1 MERRSCFDEVARKI
15 LVVRVLLDELI
26 RIDRG
31 QYFVSRNVPLIEPHV
46 HVVSPV
52 QSAPADAVL
61 NESNRIFGMSMSFRS
76 QTPSGSLPRTNRR
89 GASATIPLSRR
100 SNRRIHIM
108 RFDLQDV
115 ALRTLILVAGGLAA
129 VLLALKGQGQ
139 ALPALAVGGTLG
151 AFVMAR
157 FGPRES

>member
-1 MERRSCFDEVARKI
+1 MEGGRLLCRAANSAFHRDLLRSWRLKSFFAPLCYNPASRR
-15 LVVRVLLDELI
+15 
-26 RIDRG
+26 
-31 QYFVSRNVPLIEPHV
+31 
-46 HVVSPV
+46 V
-52 QSAPADAVL
+52 QSPH
-61 NESNRIFGMSMSFRS
+61 
-76 QTPSGSLPRTNRR
+76 
-89 GASATIPLSRR
+89 
-100 SNRRIHIM
+100 HIM

-157 FGPRES
+157 FGPSEQ